1 MLNDDSKMPFGKHQ
15 GKKMEDVPGGYLLN
29 LYEGLMKKFRPN
41 LTEKELIAYIKD
53 NLQVLTKESEKYGRE
68 EE

>member
-1 MLNDDSKMPFGKHQ
+1 MPFGKHQ
-15 GKKMEDVPGGYLLN
+15 GKKMEDVPASYLLW
-29 LYEGLMKKFRPN
+29 LYESLKEKFKPN

-68 EE
+68 DI